1 MKNTTVAILI
11 SMLALFAL
19 TGCGQDDQRAQA
31 PVGSGGRIALNA
43 DNEIRF
49 LKSILAENPENYQ
62 ALVKLG
68 NISMD
73 ARRFQNATD
82 AYSRALEIDPTQVNV
97 RVDLGTS
104 YRNIGRPDK
113 AVEHYRKGIE
123 YEPNHLNAHRN
134 LGVVLAYDFKD
145 ALGGAAELEKYT
157 QLAPAAPDIAQLTRE
172 IQRLRSIGAQKTP

>member
-1 MKNTTVAILI
+1 MKNTTVAIVLC
-11 SMLALFAL
+11 MMAVFAL
-19 TGCGQDDQRAQA
+19 TGCGQDDQRSQA
-31 PVGSGGRIALNA
+31 PGGGGGRIALNA

-49 LKSILAENPENYQ
+49 LKSILAEDPKNFQ

-73 ARRFQNATD
+73 ARRFQDAID
-82 AYSRALEIDPTQVNV
+82 AYSRVLEIDPSNVNV
-97 RVDLGTS
+97 RVDMGTS

-113 AVEHYRKGIE
+113 AVEHYRKGLQ

-145 ALGGAAELEKYT
+145 ALGGAAEMEKYV
-157 QLAPAAPDIAQLTRE
+157 QLAPTAPGVAQLKQE
-172 IQRLRSIGAQKTP
+172 IQRLRSTGVQKTP